1 MWGRVQIN
9 TWMEGSYSPVHR
21 HDHHAE
27 SFVVLEVRPSLS
39 ERLGTSPALCAFAA
53 RTLTP
58 RRSLG
63 AVQGVLAFFTFTV
76 EEGQGAGAAPVDVTC
91 HLLGPHVRTRGII
104 VEQREWHAMTAAP
117 ASLGYPGAYLALVLA
132 LGAQRSPP
140 VGPSRPSPSELAPAL
155 LPFAVLRRSRGLRR
169 VRRAVLCCAV
179 CVCVCRARDCDG
191 EQRPRL
197 RSARVNQNPGAVDRV
212 S

>member
-1 MWGRVQIN
+1 M
-9 TWMEGSYSPVHR
+9 
-21 HDHHAE
+21 
-27 SFVVLEVRPSLS
+27 
-39 ERLGTSPALCAFAA
+39 
-53 RTLTP
+53 
-58 RRSLG
+58 
-63 AVQGVLAFFTFTV
+63 LAFFTFTV

-117 ASLGYPGAYLALVLA
+117 ASLGYPGACLALVLA
-132 LGAQRSPP
+132 LGAQRSPL

-179 CVCVCRARDCDG
+179 CVCVCAGHAIVMESSGHVFDPHVSTKILAPWTASADSANGDPHYFLEQLLPLCARADVEG
-191 EQRPRL
+191 E
-197 RSARVNQNPGAVDRV
+197 
-212 S
+212 